1 MTMTAEKVDAVT
13 AELTFLVP
21 DGTKP
26 QIIVPD
32 VAGVET
38 GRQAK
43 YAARPVR
50 IADGRPLIGRLSVDV
65 QGFDLVTRP
74 TAMPDF
80 GDDGAIRARYY
91 PEIEAL
97 LKETIGVAE
106 VLIFDHTIRIDDT
119 AKGTARGARKPVRT
133 VHNDYTPVS
142 GPQRVRDLVAPER
155 VDAWLAS
162 RFAIFS
168 VWRPIVG
175 PVETAPLGV
184 ADSST
189 LVPADL
195 VAADLVYRDRT
206 GEIYDIAWNAGQ
218 RWYYFPRMTRDEVM
232 LLKTYDSATDGTAR
246 FSAHSAFNDPTT
258 PADARPRESIEVRA
272 LVRYP
277 G

>member
-1 MTMTAEKVDAVT
+1 MAAERIDAVT
-13 AELTFLVP
+13 ADLTFLVP

-26 QIIVPD
+26 QIIVPT

-43 YAARPVR
+43 YAARRVT

-65 QGFDLVTRP
+65 QGFDLVSRP

-80 GDDGAIRARYY
+80 GDDAAIKAAYY
-91 PEIEAL
+91 PEVEAL
-97 LKETIGVAE
+97 LKDALGVAE

-142 GPQRVRDLVAPER
+142 GPQRVRDLVAPDR
-155 VDAWLAS
+155 VDAWLGS

-168 VWRPIVG
+168 VWRPITG

-184 ADSST
+184 ADSTT
-189 LVPADL
+189 LTPSDL
-195 VAADLVYRDRT
+195 VAADLVYTDRT
-206 GEIYDIAWNAGQ
+206 GEIYDIAWNAAQ

-246 FSAHSAFNDPTT
+246 FSAHSAFDDPTT
-258 PADARPRESIEVRA
+258 PANARPRESIEVRA

-277 G
+277 AA